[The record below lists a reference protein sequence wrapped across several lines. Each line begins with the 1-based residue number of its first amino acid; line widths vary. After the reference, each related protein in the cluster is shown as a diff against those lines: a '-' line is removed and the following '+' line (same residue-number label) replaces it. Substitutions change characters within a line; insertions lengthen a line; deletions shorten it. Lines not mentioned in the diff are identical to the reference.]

1 MILAQPEIRAAVDN
15 GEIRFDPPLE
25 DSQWGEVSVD
35 LRLGN
40 QFTKLS
46 EAEGA
51 KFSVAKGLSTIGASG
66 LWVSRDLTNDE
77 FGVPQTQVLEPND
90 FVLVLTHERITIP
103 RHLIALVEGRS
114 TYATVGLTM
123 HQTAPW
129 IQPGWSGRITLEI
142 RNSGPLNIELTPLI
156 DRPCQLTF
164 FQLTSPLDESTG
176 YCENPRIPRPN
187 PSIKAARVIASGRKV
202 AEGPR

>member
-25 DSQWGEVSVD
+25 DSQWGEASVD

-114 TYATVGLTM
+114 TYARVGLTM

-176 YCENPRIPRPN
+176 YGGKPTDSYQGQTHPLKQRE
-187 PSIKAARVIASGRKV
+187 
-202 AEGPR
+202 